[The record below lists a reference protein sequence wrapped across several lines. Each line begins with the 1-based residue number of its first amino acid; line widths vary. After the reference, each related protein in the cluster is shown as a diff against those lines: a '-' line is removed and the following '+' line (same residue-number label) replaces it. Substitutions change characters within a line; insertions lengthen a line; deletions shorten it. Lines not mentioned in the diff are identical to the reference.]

1 MRDDLNTLF
10 QKQCDFFRSGAT
22 RSLPFRREQLKK
34 LYTLL
39 QKNETVL
46 SNALRADLNKG
57 EMESYGTEIGPVR
70 SEIRFLIRHLKEWM
84 QPQHVPGMIFS
95 FSSRGMLM
103 HEPYGTVLIISPW
116 NYPVWLSL
124 VPLAG
129 AMAAGNCIIL
139 KPSEVSSHTSAA
151 LKKLF
156 DDAFPAEYISVVE
169 GSAETSRQLINL
181 PPHYIFFTGST
192 AVGKIV
198 AQEAAASLTPFTLEL
213 GGKTPCIIDATA
225 NLKLSARRIMWGKSI
240 TAGQTCVAPDYLL
253 VQENVKDKLV
263 DEIRN
268 VLDQFYPDGALNDPD
283 YPCIIDARHYE
294 RLKNMMRNGTI
305 LLGGKSNDE
314 RRLIEPTL
322 IGGLHAGEPAF
333 SEEIFGPLLPV
344 ISYRTHDDLLQVLNR
359 YPDPLSL
366 YIFSNDKKFQR
377 RLLREIPFGGA
388 LINDTIEYLGNHHLP
403 FGGIRSSGFGRYHG
417 RFSFETFSHRKAVMK
432 KSTLLDLNFRYKPYN
447 QIKNRIMRTFLK

>member
-1 MRDDLNTLF
+1 MRDDLNELF

-22 RSLPFRREQLKK
+22 RSLRFRKQQLKK
-34 LYTLL
+34 LYDLLRDHETLL
-39 QKNETVL
+39 CQ
-46 SNALRADLNKG
+46 ALRADLNKG
-57 EMESYGTEIGPVR
+57 EMESYGTEIGPTR
-70 SEIRFLIRHLKEWM
+70 SEIRFLLRHLSDWM
-84 QPQHVPGMIFS
+84 RPQHVTGMIFS
-95 FSSRGMLM
+95 FYSRGMIL
-103 HEPYGTVLIISPW
+103 HEPYGTVLILSPW

-129 AMAAGNCIIL
+129 AMAAGNCVIL

-156 DDAFPAEYISVVE
+156 DATFPPEYISVVE

-253 VQENVKDKLV
+253 VQEDVKDKLV

-268 VLDQFYPDGALNDPD
+268 VLDQFYPGGALNDPD
-283 YPCIIDARHYE
+283 YPCIIDTRHYE
-294 RLKNMMRNGTI
+294 RLKNLMRNGKI
-305 LLGGKSNDE
+305 LHGGKSDDQ

-322 IGGLHAGEPAF
+322 IGDLHAGDPAY

-344 ISYRTHDDLLQVLNR
+344 ITFRSIEDIVTMVNR
-359 YPDPLSL
+359 YPYPLSL
-366 YIFSNDKKFQR
+366 YIFSNDKKFQD

-432 KSTLLDLNFRYKPYN
+432 KATWIDLNFRYKPFN
-447 QIKNRIMRTFLK
+447 KTKERIMRTFLR